1 MKALIIVDVQNDFC
15 EGGALAVKGG
25 NDIARKI
32 GEKLKLHQFSSQY
45 SAIIFTQDWHI
56 DPGDHFSDNP
66 DYADSWPVHCVANTN
81 GAELHPDLGS
91 ALGYWNVRKGQYDAG
106 YSAFSNPSMNE
117 ILESLN
123 IKEVDV
129 CGIARDYCVRQTAYD
144 AVYLGYKT
152 QILHHLSVGVHDV

>member
-66 DYADSWPVHCVANTN
+66 DYADSWPVHCVANTTAQN
-81 GAELHPDLGS
+81 YTPIQGPHLVIGMCARGNMTPD
-91 ALGYWNVRKGQYDAG
+91 
-106 YSAFSNPSMNE
+106 
-117 ILESLN
+117 ILRFL
-123 IKEVDV
+123 I
-129 CGIARDYCVRQTAYD
+129 R
-144 AVYLGYKT
+144 L
-152 QILHHLSVGVHDV
+152 